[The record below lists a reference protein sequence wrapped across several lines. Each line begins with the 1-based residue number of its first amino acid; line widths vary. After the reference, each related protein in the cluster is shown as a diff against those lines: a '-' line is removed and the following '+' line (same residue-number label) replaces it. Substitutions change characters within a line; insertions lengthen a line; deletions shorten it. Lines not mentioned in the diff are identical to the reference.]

1 MPKRAFSLTL
11 VHAVIDGVLYARR
24 VSALTRVLA
33 GLALAVTAA
42 VTSTACSGD
51 GPTRDDVAA
60 KVRTDPHLTGSP
72 DAVIDCLTDWY
83 MDSATPQQRKAFV
96 DSRPGEAAS
105 PAPPDDTM
113 VNCLKEAA

>member
-1 MPKRAFSLTL
+1 VA
-11 VHAVIDGVLYARR
+11 YADR
-24 VSALTRVLA
+24 VPALTRPFTR
-33 GLALAVTAA
+33 LALALTAA
-42 VTSTACSGD
+42 ACLTACSDD

-60 KVRTDPHLTGSP
+60 KIRADPHLADSP
-72 DAVIDCLTDWY
+72 AAVVDCLTDWY

-96 DSRPGEAAS
+96 DSRPGDPAS